1 MILNQIYL
9 RIFSNILLGYFKM
22 NHDEEIN
29 DYKDS
34 EIILKHH
41 IKVIENKLR
50 ESQEI
55 IERQKRINERVVNN
69 YEYLDQKYD
78 KIYSLLTDEQKRSLE
93 D

>member
-1 MILNQIYL
+1 
-9 RIFSNILLGYFKM
+9 M
-22 NHDEEIN
+22 NHDEEVN

>member
-1 MILNQIYL
+1 
-9 RIFSNILLGYFKM
+9 M
-22 NHDEEIN
+22 NTDEEIN
-29 DYKDS
+29 DYKDG

-41 IKVIENKLR
+41 IKVIEDKLR
-50 ESQEI
+50 ESEEI

>member
-1 MILNQIYL
+1 
-9 RIFSNILLGYFKM
+9 M
-22 NHDEEIN
+22 NYEEEVN
-29 DYKDS
+29 DYKDD

-41 IKVIENKLR
+41 IKVIEDKLR
-50 ESQEI
+50 ESEEI

-78 KIYSLLTDEQKRSLE
+78 KVYALLTDEQKRSLE

>member
-1 MILNQIYL
+1 MN
-9 RIFSNILLGYFKM
+9 LG
-22 NHDEEIN
+22 EEVN

-41 IKVIENKLR
+41 IKVIEDKLR
-50 ESQEI
+50 ESEEI

>member
-1 MILNQIYL
+1 
-9 RIFSNILLGYFKM
+9 M

-78 KIYSLLTDEQKRSLE
+78 KIYSLLTDERKRSLE